1 MFKKYFG
8 DMGFWRIAL
17 KLAFPVAM
25 QNLLTSSFIL
35 IDTIMVGQLGDLSL
49 SAVGMAGQFG
59 WFLNMVIFGICSG
72 AAVFISQYWG
82 AKNTAGIRRTYGIAV
97 VSVCLISALFFII
110 GLLFPESVIKIFNR
124 EPDVVEAG
132 AAYLRI
138 ACWSYIAT
146 GINMVFC
153 IVLRSTENV
162 KLPMYVSLVTTVLNA
177 FMDYGLI
184 FGAFGMP
191 EMGIR
196 GAALATVIS
205 AWAGP
210 ALILAVS
217 AVQRNMLIAPLREL
231 LGFNRESI
239 TQYYL
244 KATPVIINETLW
256 GLGTLLFSVIF
267 ANLGYQY
274 YAAVTIFRTFDN
286 IAFVFFIGLC
296 NASSIMVGKN
306 VGAGHIRRAVEDSRR
321 FALFVSLCSVLTGV
335 LIIIFRFQ
343 LASVFNLS
351 GSITPETLKLTASLL
366 LIYGIE
372 LPMRNL
378 PYILIVGTFRPGGDT
393 KIGMKLDLLSLWL
406 CSVPLTTLAAFVLK
420 LPFIAVFAIMY
431 IAEDYLKVFL
441 CVKYYFTYNW
451 LRTVTEKGMNGLEE
465 FYRDRRGSSAK
476 LVKSTDA

>member
-35 IDTIMVGQLGDLSL
+35 VDTIMVGQLGDLSL

-59 WFLNMVIFGICSG
+59 WFLNMITFGMCSG
-72 AAVFISQYWG
+72 ATVFISQYWG
-82 AKNTAGIRRTYGIAV
+82 AKDTAGIRRTYGIAV
-97 VSVCLISALFFII
+97 VSVCLISAMFFVI
-110 GLLFPESVIKIFNR
+110 GLLFPEGVVRIFNR

-138 ACWSYIAT
+138 ACWSYLAT
-146 GINMVFC
+146 GVNMVFC

-210 ALILAVS
+210 VLILAVS
-217 AVQRNMLIAPLREL
+217 AIQRNMLISPIKEL
-231 LGFNRESI
+231 FGFNKRSI
-239 TQYYL
+239 AEYYE

-306 VGAGHIRRAVEDSRR
+306 VGAGHIKRAVEDSRR
-321 FALFVSLCSVLTGV
+321 FVLFVSLCSVLTGV

-351 GSITPETLKLTASLL
+351 GSITQETLKLTASLL
-366 LIYGIE
+366 LVYGIE
-372 LPMRNL
+372 LPVRNL

-406 CSVPLTTLAAFVLK
+406 CSVPLTTLAAFVFK

-431 IAEDYLKVFL
+431 IAEDYLKVIL
-441 CVKYYFTYNW
+441 CIKHYFTYSW
-451 LRTVTEKGMNGLEE
+451 LRPVTEQGIKGLEE
-465 FYRDRRGSSAK
+465 FYESRRQKPA
-476 LVKSTDA
+476 AQ

>member
-35 IDTIMVGQLGDLSL
+35 VDTIMVGQLGDLSL

-59 WFLNMVIFGICSG
+59 WFLNMITFGMCSG

-82 AKNTAGIRRTYGIAV
+82 AKDTAGIRRTYGIAV
-97 VSVCLISALFFII
+97 VSVCLISALFFVI
-110 GLLFPESVIKIFNR
+110 GLLFPEGVVRIFNR

-138 ACWSYIAT
+138 ACWSYLAT
-146 GINMVFC
+146 GVNMVFC

-210 ALILAVS
+210 VLILAVS
-217 AVQRNMLIAPLREL
+217 AIQRNMLISPIKEL
-231 LGFNRESI
+231 FGFNRRSVA
-239 TQYYL
+239 QYYE

-306 VGAGHIRRAVEDSRR
+306 VGAGHIKRAVEDSRR
-321 FALFVSLCSVLTGV
+321 FVLFVSLCSVLTGV

-351 GSITPETLKLTASLL
+351 GSITQETLKLTASLL
-366 LIYGIE
+366 LVYGIE

-406 CSVPLTTLAAFVLK
+406 CSVPLTTLAAFVFK

-431 IAEDYLKVFL
+431 IAEDYLKVIL

-451 LRTVTEKGMNGLEE
+451 LRPVTEQGIKGLEE
-465 FYRDRRGSSAK
+465 FYESRRKKPA
-476 LVKSTDA
+476 AQ

>member
-35 IDTIMVGQLGDLSL
+35 VDTIMVGQLGDLSL

-59 WFLNMVIFGICSG
+59 WFLNMITFGMCSG

-82 AKNTAGIRRTYGIAV
+82 AKDTAGIRRTYGIAV
-97 VSVCLISALFFII
+97 VSVCLISALFFVI
-110 GLLFPESVIKIFNR
+110 GLLFPEGVVRIFNR

-138 ACWSYIAT
+138 ACWSYLAT
-146 GINMVFC
+146 GVNMVFC

-210 ALILAVS
+210 VLILVVS
-217 AVQRNMLIAPLREL
+217 AIQRNMLITPLKEL
-231 LGFNRESI
+231 FGFNRRSI
-239 TQYYL
+239 AQYYE

-306 VGAGHIRRAVEDSRR
+306 VGAGHIKRAVEDSRR
-321 FALFVSLCSVLTGV
+321 FVLFVSLCSVLTGV

-366 LIYGIE
+366 LVYGIE
-372 LPMRNL
+372 LPVRNL

-393 KIGMKLDLLSLWL
+393 RIGMKLDLLSLWL
-406 CSVPLTTLAAFVLK
+406 CSVPLTTLAAFVFK

-431 IAEDYLKVFL
+431 AAEDYLKAIL

-451 LRTVTEKGMNGLEE
+451 LRPVTDQGIKGLEE
-465 FYRDRRGSSAK
+465 FYESRRKKPA
-476 LVKSTDA
+476 DH

>member
-8 DMGFWRIAL
+8 DIGFWRVAL

-35 IDTIMVGQLGDLSL
+35 VDTIMVGQLGDLSL

-59 WFLNMVIFGICSG
+59 WFLNMITFGMCSG

-82 AKNTAGIRRTYGIAV
+82 AKDTAGIRRTYGIAV
-97 VSVCLISALFFII
+97 VSVCLISALFFVI
-110 GLLFPESVIKIFNR
+110 GLLFPEGVVRIFNR

-138 ACWSYIAT
+138 ACWSYLAT
-146 GINMVFC
+146 GVNMVFC

-210 ALILAVS
+210 VLILAVS
-217 AVQRNMLIAPLREL
+217 AIQRNMLISPIKEL
-231 LGFNRESI
+231 FGFNKRSI
-239 TQYYL
+239 AEYYE

-274 YAAVTIFRTFDN
+274 YAAVTIFRTFEN

-306 VGAGHIRRAVEDSRR
+306 VGAGHIKRAVEDSRR
-321 FALFVSLCSVLTGV
+321 FVLFVSLCSVLTGV

-366 LIYGIE
+366 LVYGIE
-372 LPMRNL
+372 LPVRNL

-393 KIGMKLDLLSLWL
+393 RIGMKLALLGSPHHSRGLRVQAAIYRGVRHNVRSGRL
-406 CSVPLTTLAAFVLK
+406 SEGYPLREVLFHIQLAASRNRSGHK
-420 LPFIAVFAIMY
+420 GAGGI
-431 IAEDYLKVFL
+431 
-441 CVKYYFTYNW
+441 
-451 LRTVTEKGMNGLEE
+451 LRKQ
-465 FYRDRRGSSAK
+465 A
-476 LVKSTDA
+476 

>member
-35 IDTIMVGQLGDLSL
+35 VDTIMVGQLGDLSL

-59 WFLNMVIFGICSG
+59 WFLNMITFGMCSG

-82 AKNTAGIRRTYGIAV
+82 AKDTAGIRRTYGIAV
-97 VSVCLISALFFII
+97 VSVCLISALFFVI
-110 GLLFPESVIKIFNR
+110 GLLFPEGVVRIFNR

-138 ACWSYIAT
+138 ACWSYLAT
-146 GINMVFC
+146 GVNMVFC

-210 ALILAVS
+210 VLILAVS
-217 AVQRNMLIAPLREL
+217 AIQRNMLISPIKEL
-231 LGFNRESI
+231 FGFNKRSI
-239 TQYYL
+239 AEYYE

-274 YAAVTIFRTFDN
+274 YAAVTIFRTFEN

-306 VGAGHIRRAVEDSRR
+306 VGAGHIKRAVEDSRR
-321 FALFVSLCSVLTGV
+321 FVLFVSLCSVLTGV

-366 LIYGIE
+366 LVYGIE
-372 LPMRNL
+372 LPVRNL
-378 PYILIVGTFRPGGDT
+378 PYILIVGTFRAGGDT

-406 CSVPLTTLAAFVLK
+406 CSVPLTTLAAFVFK

-431 IAEDYLKVFL
+431 AAEDYLKAIL

-451 LRTVTEKGMNGLEE
+451 LRPVTDQGIKGLAE
-465 FYRDRRGSSAK
+465 FYESRRKKPA
-476 LVKSTDA
+476 DQ

>member
-35 IDTIMVGQLGDLSL
+35 VDTIMVGQLGDLSL

-59 WFLNMVIFGICSG
+59 WFLNMITFGMCSG

-82 AKNTAGIRRTYGIAV
+82 AKDTAGIRRTYGIAV
-97 VSVCLISALFFII
+97 VSVCLISALFFVI
-110 GLLFPESVIKIFNR
+110 GLLFPEGVVRIFNR

-138 ACWSYIAT
+138 ACWSYLAT
-146 GINMVFC
+146 GVNMVFC

-162 KLPMYVSLVTTVLNA
+162 MLPMYVSLVTTVLNA

-210 ALILAVS
+210 VLILAVS
-217 AVQRNMLIAPLREL
+217 AIQHTMLISPIKEL
-231 LGFNRESI
+231 FGFNKRSI
-239 TQYYL
+239 AEYYE

-306 VGAGHIRRAVEDSRR
+306 VGAGHIKRAVEDSRR
-321 FALFVSLCSVLTGV
+321 FVLFVSLCSVLTGV

-366 LIYGIE
+366 LVYGIE
-372 LPMRNL
+372 LPVRNL

-406 CSVPLTTLAAFVLK
+406 CSVPLTTLAAFVFK

-431 IAEDYLKVFL
+431 VAEDYLKVIL
-441 CVKYYFTYNW
+441 CIKHYFTYSW
-451 LRTVTEKGMNGLEE
+451 LRPVTEQGERGLEE
-465 FYRDRRGSSAK
+465 FYESRRQKQA
-476 LVKSTDA
+476 AQ

>member
-35 IDTIMVGQLGDLSL
+35 VDTIMVGQLGDLSL

-59 WFLNMVIFGICSG
+59 WFLNMITFGMCSG

-82 AKNTAGIRRTYGIAV
+82 AKDTTGIRRTYGIAV
-97 VSVCLISALFFII
+97 VSVCLISALFFVI
-110 GLLFPESVIKIFNR
+110 GLLFPEGVVRIFNR

-138 ACWSYIAT
+138 ACWSYLAT
-146 GINMVFC
+146 GVNMVFC

-210 ALILAVS
+210 VLILAVS
-217 AVQRNMLIAPLREL
+217 AIQRNMLISPIKEL
-231 LGFNRESI
+231 FGFNKRSI
-239 TQYYL
+239 AEYYE

-274 YAAVTIFRTFDN
+274 YAAVTIFRTFEN

-306 VGAGHIRRAVEDSRR
+306 VGAGHIKRAVEDSRR
-321 FALFVSLCSVLTGV
+321 FVLFVSLCSVLTGV

-366 LIYGIE
+366 LVYGIE
-372 LPMRNL
+372 LPVRNL

-393 KIGMKLDLLSLWL
+393 RIGMKLDLLSLWL
-406 CSVPLTTLAAFVLK
+406 CSVPLTTLAAFVFK

-431 IAEDYLKVFL
+431 AAEDYLKAIL

-451 LRTVTEKGMNGLEE
+451 LRPVTDQGIKGLEE
-465 FYRDRRGSSAK
+465 FYESRRKKPA
-476 LVKSTDA
+476 DQ

>member
-35 IDTIMVGQLGDLSL
+35 VDTIMVGQLGDLSL

-59 WFLNMVIFGICSG
+59 WFLNMITFGMCSG

-82 AKNTAGIRRTYGIAV
+82 AKDTTGIRRTYGIAV
-97 VSVCLISALFFII
+97 VSVCLISALFFVI
-110 GLLFPESVIKIFNR
+110 GLLFPEGVVRIFNR

-138 ACWSYIAT
+138 ACWSYLAT
-146 GINMVFC
+146 GVNMVFC

-210 ALILAVS
+210 VLILAVS
-217 AVQRNMLIAPLREL
+217 AIQRNMLISPIKEL
-231 LGFNRESI
+231 FGFNKRSI
-239 TQYYL
+239 AEYYE

-274 YAAVTIFRTFDN
+274 YAAVTIFRTFEN

-306 VGAGHIRRAVEDSRR
+306 VGAGHIKRAVEDSRR
-321 FALFVSLCSVLTGV
+321 FVLFVSLCSVLTGV

-366 LIYGIE
+366 LVYGIE
-372 LPMRNL
+372 LPVRNL

-406 CSVPLTTLAAFVLK
+406 CSVPLTTLAAFVFK

-431 IAEDYLKVFL
+431 IAEDYLKVIL

-451 LRTVTEKGMNGLEE
+451 LRPVTDQGIKGLEE
-465 FYRDRRGSSAK
+465 FYESRRKKPA
-476 LVKSTDA
+476 DQ

>member
-35 IDTIMVGQLGDLSL
+35 VDTIMVGQLGDLSL

-59 WFLNMVIFGICSG
+59 WFLNMITFGMCSG

-82 AKNTAGIRRTYGIAV
+82 AKDTAGIRRTYGIAV
-97 VSVCLISALFFII
+97 VSVCLISALFFVI
-110 GLLFPESVIKIFNR
+110 GLLFPEGVVRIFNR

-138 ACWSYIAT
+138 ACWSYLAT
-146 GINMVFC
+146 GVNMVFC

-210 ALILAVS
+210 VLILAIS
-217 AVQRNMLIAPLREL
+217 AIQRNMLISPIKEL
-231 LGFNRESI
+231 FGFNKRSI
-239 TQYYL
+239 AEYYE

-274 YAAVTIFRTFDN
+274 YAAVTIFRTFEN

-306 VGAGHIRRAVEDSRR
+306 VGAGHIKRAVEDSRR
-321 FALFVSLCSVLTGV
+321 FVLFVSLCSVLTGV

-366 LIYGIE
+366 LVYGIE
-372 LPMRNL
+372 LPVRNL

-406 CSVPLTTLAAFVLK
+406 CSVPLATLAAFVFK

-431 IAEDYLKVFL
+431 AAEDYLKAIL

-451 LRTVTEKGMNGLEE
+451 LRPVTDQGIKGLEE
-465 FYRDRRGSSAK
+465 FYESRRKKPA
-476 LVKSTDA
+476 DQ

>member
-35 IDTIMVGQLGDLSL
+35 VDTIMVGQLGDLSL

-59 WFLNMVIFGICSG
+59 WFLNMITFGMCSG

-82 AKNTAGIRRTYGIAV
+82 AKDTTGIRRTYGIAV
-97 VSVCLISALFFII
+97 VSVCLISALFFVI
-110 GLLFPESVIKIFNR
+110 GLLFPEGVVRIFNR

-138 ACWSYIAT
+138 ACWSYLAT
-146 GINMVFC
+146 GVNMVFC

-210 ALILAVS
+210 VLILAVS
-217 AVQRNMLIAPLREL
+217 AIQRNMLISPIKEL
-231 LGFNRESI
+231 FGFNKRSI
-239 TQYYL
+239 AEYYE

-274 YAAVTIFRTFDN
+274 YAAVTIFRTFEN

-306 VGAGHIRRAVEDSRR
+306 VGAGHIKRAVEDSRR
-321 FALFVSLCSVLTGV
+321 FVLFVSLCSVLTGV

-366 LIYGIE
+366 LVYGIE
-372 LPMRNL
+372 LPVRNL

-406 CSVPLTTLAAFVLK
+406 CSVPLTTLAAFVFK

-431 IAEDYLKVFL
+431 AAEDYLKAIL

-451 LRTVTEKGMNGLEE
+451 LRPVTDQGIKGLEE
-465 FYRDRRGSSAK
+465 FYESRRKKPA
-476 LVKSTDA
+476 DQ

>member
-1 MFKKYFG
+1 M
-8 DMGFWRIAL
+8 L
-17 KLAFPVAM
+17 KNLAIWA
-25 QNLLTSSFIL
+25 
-35 IDTIMVGQLGDLSL
+35 
-49 SAVGMAGQFG
+49 
-59 WFLNMVIFGICSG
+59 SG
-72 AAVFISQYWG
+72 ASRWARLPCGDAKPAYKLLHSGRYHNGGAAWGSSALRRGHGGSVRLVFEYDNLRNVFGSRSFHIPVLGRKGHCRYTPHLWNSCGSQYG
-82 AKNTAGIRRTYGIAV
+82 
-97 VSVCLISALFFII
+97 LISALFFVI
-110 GLLFPESVIKIFNR
+110 GLLFPEGVVRIFNR
-124 EPDVVEAG
+124 EQDVVEAG

-138 ACWSYIAT
+138 ACWADLAT
-146 GINMVFC
+146 GVNMVFC

-210 ALILAVS
+210 VLILAVS
-217 AVQRNMLIAPLREL
+217 AIQRNMLISPIKEL
-231 LGFNRESI
+231 FGFNKRSI
-239 TQYYL
+239 AEYYE

-274 YAAVTIFRTFDN
+274 YAAVTIFRTFEN

-306 VGAGHIRRAVEDSRR
+306 VGAGHIKRAVEDSRR
-321 FALFVSLCSVLTGV
+321 FVLFVSLCSVLTGV

-366 LIYGIE
+366 LVYGIE
-372 LPMRNL
+372 LPVRNL

-406 CSVPLTTLAAFVLK
+406 CSVPLTTLAAFVFK

-431 IAEDYLKVFL
+431 IAEDYLKVIL

-451 LRTVTEKGMNGLEE
+451 LRPVTDQGIKGLEE
-465 FYRDRRGSSAK
+465 FYESRRKKPA
-476 LVKSTDA
+476 DQ

>member
-35 IDTIMVGQLGDLSL
+35 VDTIMVGQLGDLSL

-59 WFLNMVIFGICSG
+59 WFLNMITFGMCSG

-82 AKNTAGIRRTYGIAV
+82 AKDTAGIRRTYGIAV
-97 VSVCLISALFFII
+97 VSVCLISALFFVI
-110 GLLFPESVIKIFNR
+110 GLLFPEGVVRIFNR

-138 ACWSYIAT
+138 ACWSYLAT
-146 GINMVFC
+146 GVNMVFC

-210 ALILAVS
+210 VLILAVS
-217 AVQRNMLIAPLREL
+217 AIHRNMLISPIKEL
-231 LGFNRESI
+231 FGFNKRSI
-239 TQYYL
+239 AEYYA

-256 GLGTLLFSVIF
+256 GFGTLLFSVIF

-274 YAAVTIFRTFDN
+274 YAAVTIFRTFEN

-306 VGAGHIRRAVEDSRR
+306 VGAGHIKRAVEDSRR
-321 FALFVSLCSVLTGV
+321 FVLFVSLCSVLTGV

-366 LIYGIE
+366 LVYGIE
-372 LPMRNL
+372 LPVRNL

-393 KIGMKLDLLSLWL
+393 RIGMKLDLLSLWL
-406 CSVPLTTLAAFVLK
+406 CSVPLTTLAAFVFK

-431 IAEDYLKVFL
+431 AAEDYLKAIL

-451 LRTVTEKGMNGLEE
+451 LRPVTDQGIKGLEE
-465 FYRDRRGSSAK
+465 FYESRRKKPA
-476 LVKSTDA
+476 DQ

>member
-35 IDTIMVGQLGDLSL
+35 VDTIMVGQLGDLSL

-59 WFLNMVIFGICSG
+59 WFLNMITFGMCSG

-82 AKNTAGIRRTYGIAV
+82 AKDTAGIRRTYGIAV
-97 VSVCLISALFFII
+97 VSVCLISALFFVI
-110 GLLFPESVIKIFNR
+110 GLLFPEGVVRIFNR

-138 ACWSYIAT
+138 ACWSYLAT
-146 GINMVFC
+146 GVNMVFC

-210 ALILAVS
+210 VLILAVS
-217 AVQRNMLIAPLREL
+217 AIQRNMLISPIKEL
-231 LGFNRESI
+231 FGFNKRSI
-239 TQYYL
+239 AEYYE

-274 YAAVTIFRTFDN
+274 YAAVTIFRTFEN
-286 IAFVFFIGLC
+286 ISFVFFIGLC

-306 VGAGHIRRAVEDSRR
+306 VGAGHIKRAVEDSRR
-321 FALFVSLCSVLTGV
+321 FVLFVSLCSVLTGV

-366 LIYGIE
+366 LVYGIE
-372 LPMRNL
+372 LPVRNL

-393 KIGMKLDLLSLWL
+393 RIGMKLDLLSLWL
-406 CSVPLTTLAAFVLK
+406 CSVPLTTLAAFVFK

-431 IAEDYLKVFL
+431 AAEDYLKAIL

-451 LRTVTEKGMNGLEE
+451 LRPVTDQGIKGLEE
-465 FYRDRRGSSAK
+465 FYESRRKKPA
-476 LVKSTDA
+476 DQ

>member
-35 IDTIMVGQLGDLSL
+35 VDTIMVGQLGDLSL

-59 WFLNMVIFGICSG
+59 WFLNMITFGMCSG

-82 AKNTAGIRRTYGIAV
+82 AKDTAGIRRTYGIAV
-97 VSVCLISALFFII
+97 VSVCLISALFFVI
-110 GLLFPESVIKIFNR
+110 GLLFPEGVVRIFNR

-138 ACWSYIAT
+138 ACWSYLAT
-146 GINMVFC
+146 GVNMVFC

-210 ALILAVS
+210 VLILAVS
-217 AVQRNMLIAPLREL
+217 AIQRNMLISPIKEL
-231 LGFNRESI
+231 FGFNKRSI
-239 TQYYL
+239 AEYYE

-274 YAAVTIFRTFDN
+274 YAAVTIFRTFEN
-286 IAFVFFIGLC
+286 ITFVFFIGLC

-306 VGAGHIRRAVEDSRR
+306 VGAGHIKRAVEDSRR
-321 FALFVSLCSVLTGV
+321 FVLFVSLCSVLTGV

-366 LIYGIE
+366 LVYGIE
-372 LPMRNL
+372 LPVRNL

-393 KIGMKLDLLSLWL
+393 RIGMKLDLLSLWL
-406 CSVPLTTLAAFVLK
+406 CSVPLTTLAAFVFK

-431 IAEDYLKVFL
+431 IAEDYLKAIL

-451 LRTVTEKGMNGLEE
+451 LRPVTDQGIKGLEE
-465 FYRDRRGSSAK
+465 FYESRRKKPA
-476 LVKSTDA
+476 DH

>member
-35 IDTIMVGQLGDLSL
+35 VDTIMVGQLGDLSL

-59 WFLNMVIFGICSG
+59 WFLNMITFGMCSG

-82 AKNTAGIRRTYGIAV
+82 AKDTTGIRRTYGIAV
-97 VSVCLISALFFII
+97 VSVCLISTLFFVI
-110 GLLFPESVIKIFNR
+110 GLLFPEGVVRIFNR

-138 ACWSYIAT
+138 ACWSYLAT
-146 GINMVFC
+146 GVNMVFC

-210 ALILAVS
+210 VLILAVS
-217 AVQRNMLIAPLREL
+217 AIQRNMLISPIKEL
-231 LGFNRESI
+231 FGFNKRSI
-239 TQYYL
+239 AEYYE

-274 YAAVTIFRTFDN
+274 YAAVTIFRTFEN

-306 VGAGHIRRAVEDSRR
+306 VGAGHIKRAVEDSRR
-321 FALFVSLCSVLTGV
+321 FVLFVSLCSVLTGV

-366 LIYGIE
+366 LVYGIE
-372 LPMRNL
+372 LPVRNL

-406 CSVPLTTLAAFVLK
+406 CSVPLTTLAAFVFK

-431 IAEDYLKVFL
+431 AAEDYLKAIL

-451 LRTVTEKGMNGLEE
+451 LRPVTDQGIKGLEE
-465 FYRDRRGSSAK
+465 FYESRRKKPA
-476 LVKSTDA
+476 DH

>member
-35 IDTIMVGQLGDLSL
+35 VDTIMVGQLGDLPL

-59 WFLNMVIFGICSG
+59 WFLNMITFGMCSG

-82 AKNTAGIRRTYGIAV
+82 AKDTAGIRRTYGIAV
-97 VSVCLISALFFII
+97 VSVCLISALFFVI
-110 GLLFPESVIKIFNR
+110 GLLFPEGVVRIFNR

-138 ACWSYIAT
+138 ACWSYLAT
-146 GINMVFC
+146 GVNMVFC

-210 ALILAVS
+210 VLILAVS
-217 AVQRNMLIAPLREL
+217 AIQRNMLITPLKEL
-231 LGFNRESI
+231 FGFNKRSI
-239 TQYYL
+239 AQYYE

-274 YAAVTIFRTFDN
+274 YAAVTIFRTFEN

-306 VGAGHIRRAVEDSRR
+306 VGAGHIKRAVEDSRR
-321 FALFVSLCSVLTGV
+321 FVLFVSLCSVLTGV

-351 GSITPETLKLTASLL
+351 GSITQETLKLTASLL
-366 LIYGIE
+366 LVYGIE
-372 LPMRNL
+372 LPVRNL

-393 KIGMKLDLLSLWL
+393 RIGMKLDLLSLWL
-406 CSVPLTTLAAFVLK
+406 CSVPLTTLAAFVFK

-431 IAEDYLKVFL
+431 AAEDYLKAIL

-451 LRTVTEKGMNGLEE
+451 LRPVTDQGIKGLEE
-465 FYRDRRGSSAK
+465 FYESRRKKPA
-476 LVKSTDA
+476 DH

>member
-35 IDTIMVGQLGDLSL
+35 VDTIMVGQLGDLSL

-59 WFLNMVIFGICSG
+59 WFLNMITFGMCSG

-82 AKNTAGIRRTYGIAV
+82 AKDTTGIRRTYGIAV
-97 VSVCLISALFFII
+97 VSVCLISALFFVI
-110 GLLFPESVIKIFNR
+110 GLLFPEGVVRIFNR

-138 ACWSYIAT
+138 ACWSYLAT
-146 GINMVFC
+146 GVNMVFC

-210 ALILAVS
+210 VLILAVS
-217 AVQRNMLIAPLREL
+217 AIQRNMLISPIKEL
-231 LGFNRESI
+231 FGFNKRSI
-239 TQYYL
+239 AEYYE

-306 VGAGHIRRAVEDSRR
+306 VGAGHIKRAVEDSRR
-321 FALFVSLCSVLTGV
+321 FVLFVSLCSVLTGV

-351 GSITPETLKLTASLL
+351 GSITQETLKLTASLL
-366 LIYGIE
+366 LVYGIE

-406 CSVPLTTLAAFVLK
+406 CSVPLTTLAAFVFK

-451 LRTVTEKGMNGLEE
+451 LRPVTDQGIKGLEE
-465 FYRDRRGSSAK
+465 FYESRRKKPA
-476 LVKSTDA
+476 DQ

>member
-35 IDTIMVGQLGDLSL
+35 VDTIMVGQLGDLSL

-59 WFLNMVIFGICSG
+59 WFLNMITFGMCSG

-82 AKNTAGIRRTYGIAV
+82 AKDTAGIRRTYGIAV
-97 VSVCLISALFFII
+97 VSVCLISALFFVI
-110 GLLFPESVIKIFNR
+110 GLLFPESVVRIFNR

-138 ACWSYIAT
+138 ACWSYLAT
-146 GINMVFC
+146 GVNMVFC

-210 ALILAVS
+210 VLILSVS
-217 AVQRNMLIAPLREL
+217 AIQRNMLISPIKEL
-231 LGFNRESI
+231 FGFNKRSI
-239 TQYYL
+239 AEYYE

-306 VGAGHIRRAVEDSRR
+306 VGAGHIKRAVEDSRR
-321 FALFVSLCSVLTGV
+321 FVLFVSLCSVLTGV

-366 LIYGIE
+366 LVYGIE

-406 CSVPLTTLAAFVLK
+406 CSVPLTILAAFVFK

-431 IAEDYLKVFL
+431 IAEDYLKVIL

-451 LRTVTEKGMNGLEE
+451 LRPVTDQGIKGLEE
-465 FYRDRRGSSAK
+465 FYESRRKKPA
-476 LVKSTDA
+476 DQ

>member
-35 IDTIMVGQLGDLSL
+35 VDTIMVGQLGDLSL

-59 WFLNMVIFGICSG
+59 WFLNMITFGMCSG

-82 AKNTAGIRRTYGIAV
+82 AKDTAGIRRTYGIAV
-97 VSVCLISALFFII
+97 VSVCLISALFFVI
-110 GLLFPESVIKIFNR
+110 GLLFPEGVVRIFNR

-138 ACWSYIAT
+138 ACWSYLAT
-146 GINMVFC
+146 GVNMVFC

-210 ALILAVS
+210 VLILAVS
-217 AVQRNMLIAPLREL
+217 AIQRNMLISPIKEL
-231 LGFNRESI
+231 FGFNKRSI
-239 TQYYL
+239 AEYYE

-274 YAAVTIFRTFDN
+274 YAAVTIFRTFEN
-286 IAFVFFIGLC
+286 ISFVFFIGLC
-296 NASSIMVGKN
+296 SASSIMVGKN
-306 VGAGHIRRAVEDSRR
+306 VGAGHIKRAVEDSRR
-321 FALFVSLCSVLTGV
+321 FVLFVSLCSILTGV

-366 LIYGIE
+366 LVYGIE

-393 KIGMKLDLLSLWL
+393 RIGMKLDLLSLWL
-406 CSVPLTTLAAFVLK
+406 CSVPLTTLAAFVFK

-431 IAEDYLKVFL
+431 AAEDYLKAIL

-451 LRTVTEKGMNGLEE
+451 LRPVTDQGIKGLEE
-465 FYRDRRGSSAK
+465 FYESRRKKPA
-476 LVKSTDA
+476 DQ

>member
-35 IDTIMVGQLGDLSL
+35 VDTIMVGQLGDLSL

-59 WFLNMVIFGICSG
+59 WFLNMITFGMCSG

-82 AKNTAGIRRTYGIAV
+82 AKGTAGIRRTYGIAV
-97 VSVCLISALFFII
+97 VSVCLISALFFVI
-110 GLLFPESVIKIFNR
+110 GLLFPEGVVRIFNR

-138 ACWSYIAT
+138 ACWSYLAT
-146 GINMVFC
+146 GVNMVFC

-210 ALILAVS
+210 VLILAVS
-217 AVQRNMLIAPLREL
+217 AIQRNMLISPIKEL
-231 LGFNRESI
+231 FGFNKRSI
-239 TQYYL
+239 AEYYE

-274 YAAVTIFRTFDN
+274 YAAVTIFRTFEN

-306 VGAGHIRRAVEDSRR
+306 VGAGHIKRAVEDSRR
-321 FALFVSLCSVLTGV
+321 FVLFVSLCSVLTGV

-366 LIYGIE
+366 LVYGIE
-372 LPMRNL
+372 LPVRNL

-406 CSVPLTTLAAFVLK
+406 CSVPLTTLAAFVFK

-431 IAEDYLKVFL
+431 AAEDYLKAIL

-451 LRTVTEKGMNGLEE
+451 LRPVTDQGIKGLEE
-465 FYRDRRGSSAK
+465 FYESRRKKPA
-476 LVKSTDA
+476 DH

>member
-8 DMGFWRIAL
+8 DMGFWRVAL

-35 IDTIMVGQLGDLSL
+35 VDTIMVGQLGDLSL

-59 WFLNMVIFGICSG
+59 WFLNMITFGMCSG

-82 AKNTAGIRRTYGIAV
+82 AKDTAGIRRTYGIAV
-97 VSVCLISALFFII
+97 VSVCLISALFFVI
-110 GLLFPESVIKIFNR
+110 GLLFPEGVVRIFNR

-138 ACWSYIAT
+138 ACWSYLAT
-146 GINMVFC
+146 GVNMVFC

-210 ALILAVS
+210 VLILAVS
-217 AVQRNMLIAPLREL
+217 AIQRNMLISPIKEL
-231 LGFNRESI
+231 FGFNKRSI
-239 TQYYL
+239 AEYYE

-274 YAAVTIFRTFDN
+274 YAAVTIFRTFEN

-296 NASSIMVGKN
+296 SASSIMVGKN
-306 VGAGHIRRAVEDSRR
+306 VGAGHIKRAVEDSRR
-321 FALFVSLCSVLTGV
+321 FVLFVSLCSVLTGV

-366 LIYGIE
+366 LVYGIE
-372 LPMRNL
+372 LPVRNL

-393 KIGMKLDLLSLWL
+393 KISMKLDLLSLWL
-406 CSVPLTTLAAFVLK
+406 CSVPLTTLAAFVFK

-431 IAEDYLKVFL
+431 AAEDYLKAIL

-451 LRTVTEKGMNGLEE
+451 LRPVTDQGIKGLEE
-465 FYRDRRGSSAK
+465 FYESRRKKPA
-476 LVKSTDA
+476 DQ

>member
-35 IDTIMVGQLGDLSL
+35 VDTIMVGQLGDLSL

-59 WFLNMVIFGICSG
+59 WFLNMITFGMCSG

-82 AKNTAGIRRTYGIAV
+82 AKDTAGIRRTYGIAV
-97 VSVCLISALFFII
+97 VSVCLISALFFVI
-110 GLLFPESVIKIFNR
+110 GLLFPEGVVRIFNR

-138 ACWSYIAT
+138 ACWSYLAT
-146 GINMVFC
+146 GVNMVFC

-210 ALILAVS
+210 VLILAVS
-217 AVQRNMLIAPLREL
+217 AIQRNMLISPIKEL
-231 LGFNRESI
+231 FGFNRRSI
-239 TQYYL
+239 AEYYE

-274 YAAVTIFRTFDN
+274 YAAVTIFRTFEN

-306 VGAGHIRRAVEDSRR
+306 VGAGHIKRAVEDSRR
-321 FALFVSLCSVLTGV
+321 FVLFVSLCSVLTGV

-366 LIYGIE
+366 LVYGIE
-372 LPMRNL
+372 LPVRNL

-406 CSVPLTTLAAFVLK
+406 CSVPLTTLAAFVFK

-431 IAEDYLKVFL
+431 AAEYYLKAIL

-451 LRTVTEKGMNGLEE
+451 LRPVTDQGIKGLEE
-465 FYRDRRGSSAK
+465 FYESRRKKPA
-476 LVKSTDA
+476 DH

>member
-35 IDTIMVGQLGDLSL
+35 VDTIMVGQLGDLSL

-59 WFLNMVIFGICSG
+59 WFLNMITFGMCSG

-82 AKNTAGIRRTYGIAV
+82 AKDTAGIRRTYGIAV
-97 VSVCLISALFFII
+97 VSVCLISALFFVI
-110 GLLFPESVIKIFNR
+110 GLLFPEGVVRIFNR

-138 ACWSYIAT
+138 ACWSYLAT
-146 GINMVFC
+146 GVNMVFC

-210 ALILAVS
+210 VLILAVS
-217 AVQRNMLIAPLREL
+217 AIQRNMLISPIKEL
-231 LGFNRESI
+231 FGFNKRSI
-239 TQYYL
+239 AEYYE

-274 YAAVTIFRTFDN
+274 YAAVTIFRTFEN

-306 VGAGHIRRAVEDSRR
+306 VGAGHIKRAVEDSRR
-321 FALFVSLCSVLTGV
+321 FVLFVSLCSVLTGV

-366 LIYGIE
+366 LVYGIE
-372 LPMRNL
+372 LPVRNL

-406 CSVPLTTLAAFVLK
+406 CSVPLTTLAAFVFK

-431 IAEDYLKVFL
+431 IAEDYLKVIL
-441 CVKYYFTYNW
+441 CIKHYFTYSW
-451 LRTVTEKGMNGLEE
+451 LRPVTEQGIKGLEE
-465 FYRDRRGSSAK
+465 FYESRRQRQA
-476 LVKSTDA
+476 AQ

>member
-35 IDTIMVGQLGDLSL
+35 VDTIMVGQLGDLSL

-59 WFLNMVIFGICSG
+59 WFLNMITFGMCSG

-82 AKNTAGIRRTYGIAV
+82 AKDTAGIRRTYGIAV
-97 VSVCLISALFFII
+97 VSVCLISALFFVI
-110 GLLFPESVIKIFNR
+110 GLLFPEGVVRIFNR

-138 ACWSYIAT
+138 ACWSYLAT
-146 GINMVFC
+146 GVNMVFC

-210 ALILAVS
+210 VLILAVS
-217 AVQRNMLIAPLREL
+217 AIQRNMLISPIQEL
-231 LGFNRESI
+231 FGFNKRSI
-239 TQYYL
+239 AEYYE

-274 YAAVTIFRTFDN
+274 YAAVTIFRTFEN

-306 VGAGHIRRAVEDSRR
+306 VGAGHIKRAVEDSRR
-321 FALFVSLCSVLTGV
+321 FVLFVSLCSVLTGV

-366 LIYGIE
+366 LVYGIE
-372 LPMRNL
+372 LPVRNL

-406 CSVPLTTLAAFVLK
+406 CSVPLTTLAAFVFK

-431 IAEDYLKVFL
+431 AAEDYLKAIL

-451 LRTVTEKGMNGLEE
+451 LRPVTDQGIKGLEE
-465 FYRDRRGSSAK
+465 FYESRRKK
-476 LVKSTDA
+476 LADH

>member
-35 IDTIMVGQLGDLSL
+35 VDTIMVGQLGDLSL

-59 WFLNMVIFGICSG
+59 WFLNMITFGMCSG

-82 AKNTAGIRRTYGIAV
+82 AKDTAGIRRTYGIAV
-97 VSVCLISALFFII
+97 VSVCLISALFFVI
-110 GLLFPESVIKIFNR
+110 GMLFPEGVVRIFNR

-138 ACWSYIAT
+138 ACWSYLAT
-146 GINMVFC
+146 GVNMVFC

-210 ALILAVS
+210 VLILAVS
-217 AVQRNMLIAPLREL
+217 AIQRNMLISPIKEL
-231 LGFNRESI
+231 FGFNKRSI
-239 TQYYL
+239 AEYYE

-306 VGAGHIRRAVEDSRR
+306 VGAGHIKRAVEDSRR
-321 FALFVSLCSVLTGV
+321 FVLFVSLCSVLTGV

-351 GSITPETLKLTASLL
+351 GSITQETLKLTASLL
-366 LIYGIE
+366 LVYGIE

-406 CSVPLTTLAAFVLK
+406 CSVPLTTLAAFVFK

-431 IAEDYLKVFL
+431 AAEDYLKAIL

-451 LRTVTEKGMNGLEE
+451 LRPVTDQGIKGLEE
-465 FYRDRRGSSAK
+465 FYESRRKKPA
-476 LVKSTDA
+476 DQ

>member
-35 IDTIMVGQLGDLSL
+35 VDTIMVGQLGDLSL

-59 WFLNMVIFGICSG
+59 WFLNMITFGMCSG

-82 AKNTAGIRRTYGIAV
+82 AKDTAGIRRTYGIAV
-97 VSVCLISALFFII
+97 VSVCLISALFFVI
-110 GLLFPESVIKIFNR
+110 GLLFPEGVVRIFNR

-138 ACWSYIAT
+138 ACWSYLAT
-146 GINMVFC
+146 GVNMVFC

-210 ALILAVS
+210 VLILAIS
-217 AVQRNMLIAPLREL
+217 AIQRNMLISPIKEL
-231 LGFNRESI
+231 FGFNRRSI
-239 TQYYL
+239 AQYYE

-296 NASSIMVGKN
+296 SASSIMVGKN
-306 VGAGHIRRAVEDSRR
+306 VGAGHIKRAVEDSRR
-321 FALFVSLCSVLTGV
+321 FVLFVSLCSVLTGV

-351 GSITPETLKLTASLL
+351 GSITQETLKLTASLL
-366 LIYGIE
+366 LVYGIE

-406 CSVPLTTLAAFVLK
+406 CSVPLTTLAAFVFK

-431 IAEDYLKVFL
+431 IAEDYLKVIL

-451 LRTVTEKGMNGLEE
+451 LRPVTEQGIKGLEE
-465 FYRDRRGSSAK
+465 FYESRRKK
-476 LVKSTDA
+476 LADH

>member
-8 DMGFWRIAL
+8 DMGFWRVAL

-35 IDTIMVGQLGDLSL
+35 VDTIMVGQLGDLSL

-59 WFLNMVIFGICSG
+59 WFLNMITFGMCSG

-82 AKNTAGIRRTYGIAV
+82 AKDTTGIRRTYGIAV
-97 VSVCLISALFFII
+97 VSVCLISALFFVI
-110 GLLFPESVIKIFNR
+110 GLLFPEGVVRIFNR

-138 ACWSYIAT
+138 ACWSYLAT
-146 GINMVFC
+146 GVNMVFC

-210 ALILAVS
+210 VLILAVS
-217 AVQRNMLIAPLREL
+217 AIQRNMLISPIKEL
-231 LGFNRESI
+231 FGFNKRSI
-239 TQYYL
+239 AEYYE

-274 YAAVTIFRTFDN
+274 YAAVTIFRTFEN

-306 VGAGHIRRAVEDSRR
+306 VGAGHIKRAVEDSRR
-321 FALFVSLCSVLTGV
+321 FVLFVSLCSVLTGV

-366 LIYGIE
+366 LVYGIE
-372 LPMRNL
+372 LPVRNL

-393 KIGMKLDLLSLWL
+393 RIGMKLDLLSLWL
-406 CSVPLTTLAAFVLK
+406 CSVPLTTLAAFVFK

-431 IAEDYLKVFL
+431 AAEDYLKAIL

-451 LRTVTEKGMNGLEE
+451 LRPVTDQGIKGLEE
-465 FYRDRRGSSAK
+465 FYESRRKKPA
-476 LVKSTDA
+476 DH

>member
-8 DMGFWRIAL
+8 DMGFWRVAL

-35 IDTIMVGQLGDLSL
+35 VDTIMVGQLGDLSL

-59 WFLNMVIFGICSG
+59 WFLNMITFGMCSG

-82 AKNTAGIRRTYGIAV
+82 AKDTAGIRRTYGIAV
-97 VSVCLISALFFII
+97 VSVCLISALFFVI
-110 GLLFPESVIKIFNR
+110 GLLFPEGVVRIFNR

-138 ACWSYIAT
+138 ACWSYLAT
-146 GINMVFC
+146 GVNMVFC

-210 ALILAVS
+210 VLILAVS
-217 AVQRNMLIAPLREL
+217 AIQRNMLISPIKEL
-231 LGFNRESI
+231 FGFNKRSI
-239 TQYYL
+239 AEYYE

-274 YAAVTIFRTFDN
+274 YAAVTIFRTFDK

-306 VGAGHIRRAVEDSRR
+306 VGAGHIKRAVEDSRR
-321 FALFVSLCSVLTGV
+321 FVLFVSLCSVLTGV

-366 LIYGIE
+366 LVYGIE

-406 CSVPLTTLAAFVLK
+406 CSVPLTTLAAFVFK

-431 IAEDYLKVFL
+431 IAEDYLKVIL

-451 LRTVTEKGMNGLEE
+451 LRPVTEQGIKGLEE
-465 FYRDRRGSSAK
+465 FYESRRKKPA
-476 LVKSTDA
+476 AQ

>member
-35 IDTIMVGQLGDLSL
+35 VDTIMVGQLGDLSL

-59 WFLNMVIFGICSG
+59 WFLNMITFGMCSG

-82 AKNTAGIRRTYGIAV
+82 AKDTAGIRRTYGIAV
-97 VSVCLISALFFII
+97 VSVCLISALFFVI
-110 GLLFPESVIKIFNR
+110 GLLFPEGVVRIFNR

-138 ACWSYIAT
+138 ACWSYLAT
-146 GINMVFC
+146 GVNMVFC

-210 ALILAVS
+210 VLILAVS
-217 AVQRNMLIAPLREL
+217 AIQHTMLISPIKEL
-231 LGFNRESI
+231 FGFNKRSI
-239 TQYYL
+239 AEYYE

-306 VGAGHIRRAVEDSRR
+306 VGAGHIKRAVEDSRR
-321 FALFVSLCSVLTGV
+321 FVLFVSLCSVLTGV

-366 LIYGIE
+366 LVYGIE
-372 LPMRNL
+372 LPVRNL

-406 CSVPLTTLAAFVLK
+406 CSVPLTTLAAFVFK

-431 IAEDYLKVFL
+431 VAEDYLKVIL
-441 CVKYYFTYNW
+441 CIKHYFTYSW
-451 LRTVTEKGMNGLEE
+451 LRPVTEQGERGLEE
-465 FYRDRRGSSAK
+465 FYESRRQKQA
-476 LVKSTDA
+476 AQ

>member
-1 MFKKYFG
+1 MLKKYFG
-8 DMGFWRIAL
+8 DMGFWRVAL

-35 IDTIMVGQLGDLSL
+35 VDTIMVGQLGDLSL

-59 WFLNMVIFGICSG
+59 WFLNMITFGMCSG

-82 AKNTAGIRRTYGIAV
+82 AKDTAGIRRTYGIAV
-97 VSVCLISALFFII
+97 VSVCLISALFFVI
-110 GLLFPESVIKIFNR
+110 GLLFPEGVVRIFNR

-138 ACWSYIAT
+138 ACWSYLAT
-146 GINMVFC
+146 GVNMVFC

-210 ALILAVS
+210 VLILAVS
-217 AVQRNMLIAPLREL
+217 AIQRNMLITPLKEL
-231 LGFNRESI
+231 FGFNRRSI
-239 TQYYL
+239 AQYYE

-306 VGAGHIRRAVEDSRR
+306 VGAGHIKRAVEDSRR
-321 FALFVSLCSVLTGV
+321 FVLFVSLCSVLTGV
-335 LIIIFRFQ
+335 MIIIFRFQ

-351 GSITPETLKLTASLL
+351 GSITQETLKLTASLL
-366 LIYGIE
+366 LVYGIE
-372 LPMRNL
+372 LPVRNL

-406 CSVPLTTLAAFVLK
+406 CSVPLTTLAAFVFK

-431 IAEDYLKVFL
+431 IAEDYLKVIL
-441 CVKYYFTYNW
+441 CIKHYFTYSW
-451 LRTVTEKGMNGLEE
+451 LRPVTEQGIKGLEE
-465 FYRDRRGSSAK
+465 FYESRRQRQA
-476 LVKSTDA
+476 AQ

>member
-35 IDTIMVGQLGDLSL
+35 VDTIMVGQLGDLSL

-59 WFLNMVIFGICSG
+59 WFLNMITFGMCSG

-82 AKNTAGIRRTYGIAV
+82 AKDTAGIRRTYGIAV
-97 VSVCLISALFFII
+97 VSVCLISALFFVI
-110 GLLFPESVIKIFNR
+110 GLLFPESVVRIFNR

-138 ACWSYIAT
+138 ACWSYLAT
-146 GINMVFC
+146 GVNMVFC

-210 ALILAVS
+210 VLILSVS
-217 AVQRNMLIAPLREL
+217 AIQRNMLISPIKEL
-231 LGFNRESI
+231 FGFNKRSI
-239 TQYYL
+239 AEYYE

-306 VGAGHIRRAVEDSRR
+306 VGAGHIKRAVEDSRR
-321 FALFVSLCSVLTGV
+321 FVLFVSLCSVLTGV

-366 LIYGIE
+366 LVYGIE

-406 CSVPLTTLAAFVLK
+406 CSVPLTILAAFVFK

-431 IAEDYLKVFL
+431 IAEDYLKVIL

-451 LRTVTEKGMNGLEE
+451 LRPVTDQGIKGLEE
-465 FYRDRRGSSAK
+465 FYESRRKKPA
-476 LVKSTDA
+476 DH

>member
-35 IDTIMVGQLGDLSL
+35 VDTIMVGQLGDLSL

-59 WFLNMVIFGICSG
+59 WFLNMITFGMCSG

-82 AKNTAGIRRTYGIAV
+82 AKDTAGIRRTYGIAV
-97 VSVCLISALFFII
+97 VSVCLISALFFVI
-110 GLLFPESVIKIFNR
+110 GLLFPEGVVRIFNR

-138 ACWSYIAT
+138 ACWSYLAT
-146 GINMVFC
+146 GVNMVFC

-210 ALILAVS
+210 VLILAVS
-217 AVQRNMLIAPLREL
+217 AIQRNMLISPIKEL
-231 LGFNRESI
+231 FGFNKRSI
-239 TQYYL
+239 AEYYE

-306 VGAGHIRRAVEDSRR
+306 VGAGHIKRAVEDSRR
-321 FALFVSLCSVLTGV
+321 FVLFVSLCSVLTGV

-351 GSITPETLKLTASLL
+351 GSITQETLKLTASLL
-366 LIYGIE
+366 LVYGIE

-406 CSVPLTTLAAFVLK
+406 CSVPLTTLAAFVFK

-451 LRTVTEKGMNGLEE
+451 LRPVTDQGIKGLEE
-465 FYRDRRGSSAK
+465 FYESRRKKPA
-476 LVKSTDA
+476 DH

>member
-35 IDTIMVGQLGDLSL
+35 VDTIMVGQLGDLSL

-59 WFLNMVIFGICSG
+59 WFLNMITFGMCSG

-82 AKNTAGIRRTYGIAV
+82 AKDTAGIRRTYGIAV
-97 VSVCLISALFFII
+97 VSVCLISALFFVI
-110 GLLFPESVIKIFNR
+110 GLLFPEGVVRIFNR

-138 ACWSYIAT
+138 ACWSYLAT
-146 GINMVFC
+146 GVNMVFC

-210 ALILAVS
+210 VLILAVS
-217 AVQRNMLIAPLREL
+217 AIQRNMLISPIKEL
-231 LGFNRESI
+231 FGFNKRSI
-239 TQYYL
+239 AEYYE

-274 YAAVTIFRTFDN
+274 YAAVTIFRTFEN

-306 VGAGHIRRAVEDSRR
+306 VGAGHIKRAVEDSRR
-321 FALFVSLCSVLTGV
+321 FVLFVSLCSVLTGV

-366 LIYGIE
+366 LVYGIE
-372 LPMRNL
+372 LPVRNL

-393 KIGMKLDLLSLWL
+393 RIGMKLDLLSLWL
-406 CSVPLTTLAAFVLK
+406 CSRPS
-420 LPFIAVFAIMY
+420 
-431 IAEDYLKVFL
+431 
-441 CVKYYFTYNW
+441 C
-451 LRTVTEKGMNGLEE
+451 
-465 FYRDRRGSSAK
+465 SSCH
-476 LVKSTDA
+476 LSRCSP

>member
-35 IDTIMVGQLGDLSL
+35 VDTIMVGQLGDLSL

-59 WFLNMVIFGICSG
+59 WFLNMITFGMCSG

-82 AKNTAGIRRTYGIAV
+82 AKDTAGIRRTYGIAV
-97 VSVCLISALFFII
+97 VSVCLISALFFVI
-110 GLLFPESVIKIFNR
+110 GLLFPEGVVRIFNR

-138 ACWSYIAT
+138 ACWSYLAT
-146 GINMVFC
+146 GVNMVFC

-210 ALILAVS
+210 VLILAVS
-217 AVQRNMLIAPLREL
+217 AIQRNMLISPIKEL
-231 LGFNRESI
+231 FGFNKRSI
-239 TQYYL
+239 AEYYA

-256 GLGTLLFSVIF
+256 GFGTLLFSVIF

-274 YAAVTIFRTFDN
+274 YAAVTIFRTFEN

-306 VGAGHIRRAVEDSRR
+306 VGAGHIKRAVEDSRR
-321 FALFVSLCSVLTGV
+321 FVLFVSLCSVLTGV

-366 LIYGIE
+366 LVYGIE
-372 LPMRNL
+372 LPVRNL

-393 KIGMKLDLLSLWL
+393 RIGMKLDLLSLWL
-406 CSVPLTTLAAFVLK
+406 CSVPLATLAAFVFK

-431 IAEDYLKVFL
+431 AAEDYLKAIL

-451 LRTVTEKGMNGLEE
+451 LRPVTDQGIKGLEE
-465 FYRDRRGSSAK
+465 FYESRRKKPA
-476 LVKSTDA
+476 DQ

>member
-1 MFKKYFG
+1 MREKRIRWNVFAQAVYT
-8 DMGFWRIAL
+8 IAL
-17 KLAFPVAM
+17 PIAF
-25 QNLLTSSFIL
+25 QNLLSTTASMV
-35 IDTIMVGQLGDLSL
+35 DTIMIGSMGELSVA
-49 SAVGMAGQFG
+49 AV
-59 WFLNMVIFGICSG
+59 GICSQISSLFFSCYFGFAGG
-72 AAVFISQYWG
+72 ALLFFSQYWG
-82 AKNTAGIRRTYGIAV
+82 AKDTAGIRRTYGIAV
-97 VSVCLISALFFII
+97 VSVCLISALFFVI
-110 GLLFPESVIKIFNR
+110 GLLFPEGVVRIFNR

-138 ACWSYIAT
+138 ACWSYLAT
-146 GINMVFC
+146 GVNMVFC

-210 ALILAVS
+210 VLILAVS
-217 AVQRNMLIAPLREL
+217 AIQRNMLISPIKEL
-231 LGFNRESI
+231 FGFNKRSI
-239 TQYYL
+239 AEYYE

-306 VGAGHIRRAVEDSRR
+306 VGAGHIMRAVEDSRR
-321 FALFVSLCSVLTGV
+321 FVLFVSLCSVLTGV

-366 LIYGIE
+366 LVYGIE

-406 CSVPLTTLAAFVLK
+406 CSVPLTTLAAFVFK

-431 IAEDYLKVFL
+431 AAEDYLKAIL

-451 LRTVTEKGMNGLEE
+451 LRPVTDQGIKGLEE
-465 FYRDRRGSSAK
+465 FYESRRKKPA
-476 LVKSTDA
+476 DQ

>member
-35 IDTIMVGQLGDLSL
+35 VDTIMVGQLGDLSL

-59 WFLNMVIFGICSG
+59 WFLNMITFGMCSG

-82 AKNTAGIRRTYGIAV
+82 AKDTAGIRRTYGIAV
-97 VSVCLISALFFII
+97 VSVCLISALFFVI
-110 GLLFPESVIKIFNR
+110 GLLFPEGVVRIFNR

-138 ACWSYIAT
+138 ACWSYLAT
-146 GINMVFC
+146 GVNMVFC

-210 ALILAVS
+210 VLILAVS
-217 AVQRNMLIAPLREL
+217 AIQRNMLISPIKEL
-231 LGFNRESI
+231 FGFNKRSI
-239 TQYYL
+239 AEYYA

-256 GLGTLLFSVIF
+256 GFGTLLFSVIF

-274 YAAVTIFRTFDN
+274 YAAVTIFRTFEN

-306 VGAGHIRRAVEDSRR
+306 VGAGHIKRAVEDSRR
-321 FALFVSLCSVLTGV
+321 FVLFVSLCSVLTGV

-366 LIYGIE
+366 LVYGIE

-406 CSVPLTTLAAFVLK
+406 CSVPLATLAAFVFK

-431 IAEDYLKVFL
+431 IAEDYLKVIL

-451 LRTVTEKGMNGLEE
+451 LRPVTDQGIKGLEE
-465 FYRDRRGSSAK
+465 FYESRRKKPA
-476 LVKSTDA
+476 DQ

>member
-35 IDTIMVGQLGDLSL
+35 VDTIMVGQLGDLSL

-59 WFLNMVIFGICSG
+59 WFLNMITFGMCSG

-82 AKNTAGIRRTYGIAV
+82 AKDTAGIRRTYGIAV
-97 VSVCLISALFFII
+97 VSVCLISALFFVI
-110 GLLFPESVIKIFNR
+110 GLLFPEGVVRIFNR

-138 ACWSYIAT
+138 ACWSYLAT
-146 GINMVFC
+146 GVNMVFC

-210 ALILAVS
+210 VLILAVS
-217 AVQRNMLIAPLREL
+217 AIQRNMLISPIKEL
-231 LGFNRESI
+231 FGFNRRSI
-239 TQYYL
+239 AEYYE

-274 YAAVTIFRTFDN
+274 YAAVTIFRTFEN

-306 VGAGHIRRAVEDSRR
+306 VGAGHIKRAVEDSRR
-321 FALFVSLCSVLTGV
+321 FVLFVSLCSVLTGV

-351 GSITPETLKLTASLL
+351 GSITQETLKLTASLL
-366 LIYGIE
+366 LVYGIE

-406 CSVPLTTLAAFVLK
+406 CSVPLTTLAAFVFK

-431 IAEDYLKVFL
+431 IAEDYLKVIL

-451 LRTVTEKGMNGLEE
+451 LRPVTDQGIKGLEE
-465 FYRDRRGSSAK
+465 FYESRRKKPA
-476 LVKSTDA
+476 DQ

>member
-35 IDTIMVGQLGDLSL
+35 VDTIMVGQLGDLSL

-59 WFLNMVIFGICSG
+59 WFLNMITFGMCSG

-82 AKNTAGIRRTYGIAV
+82 AKDTTGIRRTYGIAV
-97 VSVCLISALFFII
+97 VSVCLISALFFVI
-110 GLLFPESVIKIFNR
+110 GLLFPEGVVRIFNR

-138 ACWSYIAT
+138 ACWSYLAT
-146 GINMVFC
+146 GVNMVFC

-210 ALILAVS
+210 VLILAVS
-217 AVQRNMLIAPLREL
+217 AIQRNMLISPIKEL
-231 LGFNRESI
+231 FGFNKRSI
-239 TQYYL
+239 AEYYE

-274 YAAVTIFRTFDN
+274 YAAVTIFRTFEN

-306 VGAGHIRRAVEDSRR
+306 VGAGHIKRAVEDSRR
-321 FALFVSLCSVLTGV
+321 FVLFVSLCSVLTGV

-366 LIYGIE
+366 LVYGIE
-372 LPMRNL
+372 LPVRNL

-406 CSVPLTTLAAFVLK
+406 CSVPLTTLAAFVFK

-431 IAEDYLKVFL
+431 AAEDYLKAIL

-451 LRTVTEKGMNGLEE
+451 LRPVTDQGIKGLEE
-465 FYRDRRGSSAK
+465 FYESRRKKPA
-476 LVKSTDA
+476 DH